1 MFLSLTSS
9 VLKAS
14 YHHIVILFSVVSS
27 LFFYSC
33 NNEKKTEETDEKIIA
48 TIGNENLKE
57 SDFKQQVIYSGNKT
71 DSAAFAQKA
80 IENWALESVLYQ
92 EALTK
97 LEPSEMDIEKQ
108 VNDYRKQLVNY
119 IYETKLIENN
129 LDTIVSEE
137 EISEYYNTHLDNFI
151 LKDNIVKVNYFKIP
165 IQSKEINKIKKLL
178 NSTVAKDKEQLEALC
193 MQHAE
198 NFFINDSVWLLL
210 DDIKREVP
218 KLKDQLEYN
227 TVKGRV
233 IEFGDSEAYFYLR
246 IKDVKIKNSVSPL
259 AFERNNI
266 KTFIINS
273 RKIKL
278 IQSYKQQL
286 LDKAKADKSFKI
298 F

>member
-1 MFLSLTSS
+1 
-9 VLKAS
+9 
-14 YHHIVILFSVVSS
+14 
-27 LFFYSC
+27 
-33 NNEKKTEETDEKIIA
+33 
-48 TIGNENLKE
+48 
-57 SDFKQQVIYSGNKT
+57 
-71 DSAAFAQKA
+71 
-80 IENWALESVLYQ
+80 
-92 EALTK
+92 
-97 LEPSEMDIEKQ
+97 
-108 VNDYRKQLVNY
+108 
-119 IYETKLIENN
+119 
-129 LDTIVSEE
+129 
-137 EISEYYNTHLDNFI
+137 
-151 LKDNIVKVNYFKIP
+151 
-165 IQSKEINKIKKLL
+165 
-178 NSTVAKDKEQLEALC
+178 

-218 KLKDQLEYN
+218 KLKDLLEYN

-259 AFERNNI
+259 SFERNNI

-286 LDKAKADKSFKI
+286 LEKAKTDKTFKI